1 VKGVFQLQRWQF
13 HPLSLHVKVKD
24 EKQPLE
30 LDIGSLFADIG
41 LVTKRS
47 RSRILPL
54 RRAQVRRKPC
64 HIRYLI
70 IVRVL
75 AEEELSALQDGKM
88 ARQRDSSPL
97 FYAIR
102 FKLRLYRT
110 AHEAEFEICLLK
122 GTTEPP

>member
-1 VKGVFQLQRWQF
+1 
-13 HPLSLHVKVKD
+13 
-24 EKQPLE
+24 
-30 LDIGSLFADIG
+30 
-41 LVTKRS
+41 
-47 RSRILPL
+47 
-54 RRAQVRRKPC
+54 
-64 HIRYLI
+64 LI

-110 AHEAEFEICLLK
+110 AYEAEFEICLLK

>member
-1 VKGVFQLQRWQF
+1 MAVS
-13 HPLSLHVKVKD
+13 PLSLHVKVKD

-30 LDIGSLFADIG
+30 LDIGSLFAGIE

-64 HIRYLI
+64 QIRYLI

-75 AEEELSALQDGKM
+75 AEEELSALQGRKNG
-88 ARQRDSSPL
+88 A
-97 FYAIR
+97 
-102 FKLRLYRT
+102 
-110 AHEAEFEICLLK
+110 
-122 GTTEPP
+122 